1 MSIYDLSF
9 IDNSGNTINLTDFKG
24 KNLLIVNTA
33 SHCGYTSQYADL
45 QKIQNDNIFVI
56 GFPCNQFGNQEP
68 GTDQDIK
75 GFCSTNY
82 SISFPISKKI
92 EVNGPNAHPIYKY
105 CKEKATGGKDIGWN
119 FEKFLVSV
127 NGLITHYPRIL
138 DILEPTHVHIMI
150 NGRIVKTGNLELI
163 EELEK
168 KGYEPFSSNFI

>member
-9 IDNSGNTINLTDFKG
+9 IDNAGNTVNLKDFKG

-45 QKIQNDNIFVI
+45 QKVQNDNIFVI

-75 GFCSTNY
+75 DFCSTNY
-82 SISFPISKKI
+82 SINFPISKKI

-127 NGLITHYPRIL
+127 DESITHYPSSYKVSDIIL
-138 DILEPTHVHIMI
+138 
-150 NGRIVKTGNLELI
+150 
-163 EELEK
+163 
-168 KGYEPFSSNFI
+168 